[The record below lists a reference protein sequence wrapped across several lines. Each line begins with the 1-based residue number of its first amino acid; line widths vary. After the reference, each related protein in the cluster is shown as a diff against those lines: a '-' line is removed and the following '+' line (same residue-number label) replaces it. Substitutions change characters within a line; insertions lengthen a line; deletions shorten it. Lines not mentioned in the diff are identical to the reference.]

1 MLTLGNERCAMALHA
16 CITFLD
22 AVLSCRDDLP
32 HCSVSPADTVP
43 PQTTACHSHSL
54 LGIDIFAMALY
65 AYACIA
71 FFTAVFRCRDDLP
84 HCSVSPADAV
94 AQEDRD
100 CKHPGVISTALTL

>member
-32 HCSVSPADTVP
+32 HCSVSPAD
-43 PQTTACHSHSL
+43 
-54 LGIDIFAMALY
+54 
-65 AYACIA
+65 
-71 FFTAVFRCRDDLP
+71 
-84 HCSVSPADAV
+84 AV